1 MRVQGSGEEG
11 AAATRL
17 LRFPWSTADP
27 SRLSGGGQRVSGL
40 AEMRERRG
48 ERRGA
53 KRGKLRGGGSRN
65 RDGDLLPLRKAN
77 PKWRRERRRRQLLG
91 REGAKGAS
99 CPPTSH
105 SSLLA
110 FSPFVLPPHPT
121 RAAERARPPARAR
134 EYLGL
139 SLAAPTN
146 HRLRPP
152 CAPASQYA
160 LPLGRLVAQ
169 SSPSPRPLSSQLWRG
184 PSRVPSAARA

>member
-1 MRVQGSGEEG
+1 MAAG
-11 AAATRL
+11 AAA
-17 LRFPWSTADP
+17 A
-27 SRLSGGGQRVSGL
+27 
-40 AEMRERRG
+40 
-48 ERRGA
+48 
-53 KRGKLRGGGSRN
+53 
-65 RDGDLLPLRKAN
+65 
-77 PKWRRERRRRQLLG
+77 ERRRRQLLG

-134 EYLGL
+134 VYLGS

-160 LPLGRLVAQ
+160 LPLGRLLAQ
-169 SSPSPRPLSSQLWRG
+169 SSPSPRPLSSQPWRG
-184 PSRVPSAARA
+184 PSRERGRKRQAKWAELAVRTRITVSDGEKPVAIYLAGGAVASLSGLALAAESGSGAA